1 LSSDFDDT
9 RTFLQLGIFI
19 VISYLDVINDHLPF
33 ELKTTF
39 INTHDYY

>member
-9 RTFLQLGIFI
+9 RTFLQLGIII
-19 VISYLDVINDHLPF
+19 VINYLDVINDHLRF